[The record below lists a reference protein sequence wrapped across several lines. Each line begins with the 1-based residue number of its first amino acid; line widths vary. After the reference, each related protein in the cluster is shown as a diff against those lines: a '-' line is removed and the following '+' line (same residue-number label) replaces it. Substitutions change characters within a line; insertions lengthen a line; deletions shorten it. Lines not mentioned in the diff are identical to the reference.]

1 MTALRA
7 WWIGRSLRE
16 KRLILVM
23 LALIAIVIVWLGIL
37 RPVTDGLADAK
48 AAHLAAVDRAAS
60 VEAGVALLQAS
71 EAPAVASEGSL
82 DQLIA
87 QRAAEAGFTLDSN
100 TPAGADSVS
109 IAIGTARAPALLAWL
124 GSLEQSGLVVDAVT
138 VQPGPNRTVSARA
151 TLRRP
156 GR

>member
-16 KRLILVM
+16 RRLILIM
-23 LALIAIVIVWLGIL
+23 LALMGIVIVWLGIL

-60 VEAGVALLQAS
+60 VNAGVALLQGS
-71 EAPAVASEGSL
+71 EAPASASEGPL
-82 DQLIA
+82 DQIIA

-109 IAIGTARAPALLAWL
+109 IAIGSARASALLAWL
-124 GSLEQSGLVVDAVT
+124 GSLEDSGLTVDAVT
-138 VQPGPNRTVSARA
+138 IQQGANRTVSARI
-151 TLRRP
+151 TLGRP